1 MKPPIHMWFDFASPN
16 AYFALDAAERLA
28 AAHGREIEWRPILG
42 WAVLKGQSIPPP
54 MDPPARRAYFLADM
68 ARSAAFYDVPYRAPT
83 KFPLSAHRAARL
95 YYALAEEDNERA
107 FALGRDLFSAYFA
120 ADVNISETVALT
132 EIAARHGMTSQAAMA
147 APEGENRTRATC
159 RGNRPSRRRRR
170 LRLALVR
177 GRRRG
182 LLWRRPF
189 AADRL
194 EAWRQSARQGGAA
207 WSRILT
213 SHTGWT
219 ARWRASG

>member
-1 MKPPIHMWFDFASPN
+1 MKPPIHMWFDFASPY

-147 APEGENRTRATC
+147 APEGETG
-159 RGNRPSRRRRR
+159 RG
-170 LRLALVR
+170 RLAEAIDQAVAA
-177 GRRRG
+177 GVCG
-182 LLWRRPF
+182 SPWF
-189 AADRL
+189 EVEGEAFFGADRL
-194 EAWRQSARQGGAA
+194 PQIAWRLGGKAPGKEEPHG
-207 WSRILT
+207 RVF
-213 SHTGWT
+213 
-219 ARWRASG
+219 